1 MLVQYHTLDSAQ
13 VFVAG
18 CPDPVWETVSYERA
32 WMTNDYY
39 ETGTYRYW
47 RIIENGF
54 GRYFYLSFSATSGN
68 FDFRIQDNE
77 VYDSGL
83 TEVLGGQAS
92 HSLSAADG
100 SYSWSI
106 PFPVDAASFDENGI
120 QFEFWDNFLSGAT
133 YVNILPYWH
142 YAE

>member
-1 MLVQYHTLDSAQ
+1 MTDSYQ
-13 VFVAG
+13 
-18 CPDPVWETVSYERA
+18 EE
-32 WMTNDYY
+32 
-39 ETGTYRYW
+39 GTYRYW
-47 RIIENGF
+47 YVSELGAT
-54 GRYFYLSFSATSGN
+54 RYFFLSFSATSGN

-83 TEVLGGQAS
+83 TEVLGGHS
-92 HSLSAADG
+92 CHSLIALDG
-100 SYSWSI
+100 SYSWSL

-120 QFEFWDNFLSGAT
+120 QFEFWDGFLSGAT